1 MIMFIAS
8 GISLI
13 AMIIVAFYIS
23 NTDRFSER
31 AKAVILPNYIIAIA
45 IILIMFTLSLRDVLE
60 V

>member
-8 GISLI
+8 GVSLI

-31 AKAVILPNYIIAIA
+31 AKAVILSNYVVAIA
-45 IILIMFTLSLRDVLE
+45 ILLIMFTSSILDVLE

>member
-31 AKAVILPNYIIAIA
+31 AKAVILPNYVIAVA
-45 IILIMFTLSLRDVLE
+45 IILIMFTLSILDVLE

>member
-31 AKAVILPNYIIAIA
+31 AKAVILPNYVIAIA

>member
-8 GISLI
+8 GIFLI

-31 AKAVILPNYIIAIA
+31 TKAVILPNYVVAIA
-45 IILIMFTLSLRDVLE
+45 ILLIMFTLSLRDVLE

>member
-23 NTDRFSER
+23 NTDRFSEC
-31 AKAVILPNYIIAIA
+31 AKAVILPNYFIAIA

>member
-1 MIMFIAS
+1 MIMFIGS

-31 AKAVILPNYIIAIA
+31 AKAVILPNYFIAIA

>member
-31 AKAVILPNYIIAIA
+31 AKAVILPNYVIAIA
-45 IILIMFTLSLRDVLE
+45 IILIMFTLSILDVLE